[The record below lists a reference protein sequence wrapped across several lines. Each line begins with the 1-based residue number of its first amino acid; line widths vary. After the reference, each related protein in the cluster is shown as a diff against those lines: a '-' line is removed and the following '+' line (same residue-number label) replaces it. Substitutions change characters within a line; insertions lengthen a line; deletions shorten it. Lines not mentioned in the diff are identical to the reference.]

1 MTSGFRKTTTKW
13 NDENQG
19 QHRAAIV
26 NSELGFDPTL
36 IEQNLSLSFS
46 DRIKQASQA
55 ANALLKL
62 QAAARNRRG

>member
-1 MTSGFRKTTTKW
+1 MKTNGNTRQPSSTVNTS
-13 NDENQG
+13 D
-19 QHRAAIV
+19 AV
-26 NSELGFDPTL
+26 ELEFDPTL

-55 ANALLKL
+55 AKALLKL

>member
-1 MTSGFRKTTTKW
+1 MITKG
-13 NDENQG
+13 NTG
-19 QHRAAIV
+19 QPSSTV
-26 NSELGFDPTL
+26 NTPDAEGLGFDPTL

-62 QAAARNRRG
+62 QAAARNRHG

>member
-1 MTSGFRKTTTKW
+1 MKTKGNT
-13 NDENQG
+13 G
-19 QHRAAIV
+19 QPSSTVKMSDAE
-26 NSELGFDPTL
+26 ELGFDPTL

-62 QAAARNRRG
+62 QAAARLKTRP

>member
-1 MTSGFRKTTTKW
+1 MKT
-13 NDENQG
+13 QG
-19 QHRAAIV
+19 NIGQPSLTVETRDAE
-26 NSELGFDPTL
+26 ELGFDPTL
-36 IEQNLSLSFS
+36 IEQNFSLSFS

>member
-1 MTSGFRKTTTKW
+1 MKTKGNTRQSSSTVKTS
-13 NDENQG
+13 DAE
-19 QHRAAIV
+19 
-26 NSELGFDPTL
+26 ELGFDPTL

-62 QAAARNRRG
+62 RTALRLKTRP

>member
-1 MTSGFRKTTTKW
+1 MKTKGHTGQPPSTVDTS
-13 NDENQG
+13 DAE
-19 QHRAAIV
+19 
-26 NSELGFDPTL
+26 ELGFDPTL
-36 IEQNLSLSFS
+36 IEHNLHLSFS

>member
-1 MTSGFRKTTTKW
+1 MKTKGNTGQPPSTGNTSDAET
-13 NDENQG
+13 
-19 QHRAAIV
+19 
-26 NSELGFDPTL
+26 LGFDPTL
-36 IEQNLSLSFS
+36 IEHNLSLSFS